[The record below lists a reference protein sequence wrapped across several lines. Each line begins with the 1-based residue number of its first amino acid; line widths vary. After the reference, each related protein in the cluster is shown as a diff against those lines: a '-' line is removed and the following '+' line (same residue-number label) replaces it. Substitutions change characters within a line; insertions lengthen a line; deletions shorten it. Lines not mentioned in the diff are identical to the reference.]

1 MLELSKIK
9 ALPRQVRG
17 TKNKLD
23 FLRVFFKLINHPN
36 DTLLVFELQEQ
47 LLKNAT
53 LEQRL
58 AGRHLKQHHTKSPD
72 IGALIHR
79 LPSRLLRRHIGGR
92 THNHSRLGRRC
103 HRRRVFVRL
112 AVSPTGGGKVYAGL
126 HPGSVGNRVE

>member
-58 AGRHLKQHHTKSPD
+58 TVFEQLKRF
-72 IGALIHR
+72 LR
-79 LPSRLLRRHIGGR
+79 LDRR
-92 THNHSRLGRRC
+92 
-103 HRRRVFVRL
+103 
-112 AVSPTGGGKVYAGL
+112 
-126 HPGSVGNRVE
+126 